1 MSDILLP
8 HTFLTERVCIAELP
22 QFLCAPFLLCS
33 LGYSEQPIDSDVN
46 VKKLSLIDKQR
57 QSMQ

>member
-8 HTFLTERVCIAELP
+8 HTFLTERMRIAELP

-33 LGYSEQPIDSDVN
+33 MGYSEQRIDSDVN

-57 QSMQ
+57 QNMQ